1 MALTNI
7 TAARIIDAMESS
19 LVPRNANLLKN
30 KVVHADI
37 RVQGIEDDTNGQ
49 EEDAASVQ
57 LVEQPNPSSQD
68 IDDQESAEKMRM
80 WWNNEMRK
88 HMNQPEGYAKVAV
101 LLIKWADELDDIKTK
116 DEVSLSKTR

>member
-1 MALTNI
+1 MALNNI
-7 TAARIIDAMESS
+7 TAARIIDTMESS
-19 LVPRNANLLKN
+19 LVPRNANLLMN

-37 RVQGIEDDTNGQ
+37 RVQGIEDDTDGS
-49 EEDAASVQ
+49 EEDAMSVQ

-68 IDDQESAEKMRM
+68 IDDQESAEEMRM

-88 HMNQPEGYAKVAV
+88 HMNQPDGYAKVAV

-116 DEVSLSKTR
+116 DEVSLSKIL

>member
-37 RVQGIEDDTNGQ
+37 RVQGIEDDTNGP
-49 EEDAASVQ
+49 EEDAMGVQ

-68 IDDQESAEKMRM
+68 IDDQESAEEMRM

-116 DEVSLSKTR
+116 DEVGLFKTR